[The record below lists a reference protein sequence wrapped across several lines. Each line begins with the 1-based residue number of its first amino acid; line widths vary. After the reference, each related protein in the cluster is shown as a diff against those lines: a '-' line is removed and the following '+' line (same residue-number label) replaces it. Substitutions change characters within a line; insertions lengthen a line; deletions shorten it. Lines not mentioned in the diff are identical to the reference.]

1 MNKYLYAHT
10 YMCVHLIYLH
20 ICVYM
25 FIYKHT
31 FIKREIYID
40 LYIYIY
46 RGRELSENHCDNY
59 FITHLHEVGKGSLN
73 ENS

>member
-1 MNKYLYAHT
+1 
-10 YMCVHLIYLH
+10 MCVHWIYLH

-40 LYIYIY
+40 LYIYTYIE
-46 RGRELSENHCDNY
+46 GEN
-59 FITHLHEVGKGSLN
+59 FQKIIVIITLLHTFMKYEKAP
-73 ENS
+73 